1 MFTTKHVNRHYAMDM
16 RKALATQCAAVGE
29 HICSDRSA
37 WLKENTA
44 RWVGNSVQKNAA
56 LRGHG
61 LGAFANSTF
70 CSQPAGDSP
79 IRLSVIDAL
88 SVGCIP
94 VFFHKEQLDI
104 WRLQM
109 GDWIRDASVF
119 FDHADVIACNNTM
132 RRQWIK
138 RKNKAAAK
146 AAAKAAKAEASSQT
160 RAAAKERWKGN
171 VTLTRQRK
179 LLSATEAV
187 EECTD
192 GTPLNII
199 DALRAIPES
208 EIRSMREVLAANYYK
223 MIVDPSLVEVRA
235 LHSVVPVLSSGGSG
249 SAGSPRSVGGRCS
262 LPPHVSEIFA
272 RLLSDLWSLPS
283 LSVPLTRPN
292 CLDSFSV
299 SRANLDW
306 WRSLPVQR
314 GQHHDGDCGD
324 AAARAH
330 GNGSRAQG

>member
-16 RKALATQCAAVGE
+16 RKALSTQCAAVGE

-37 WLKENTA
+37 WLIESTA
-44 RWVGNSVQKNAA
+44 RWVGNYAQKNAA

-119 FDHADVIACNNTM
+119 FDHADVIACNNTK
-132 RRQWIK
+132 RRQHTI
-138 RKNKAAAK
+138 
-146 AAAKAAKAEASSQT
+146 KAAKAEARAQT

-223 MIVDPSLVEVRA
+223 MIVDPSLIEVRA

-272 RLLSDLWSLPS
+272 R
-283 LSVPLTRPN
+283 
-292 CLDSFSV
+292 
-299 SRANLDW
+299 
-306 WRSLPVQR
+306 
-314 GQHHDGDCGD
+314 
-324 AAARAH
+324 AAV
-330 GNGSRAQG
+330 